1 LLLLGADIASISSF
15 LIVLRYLFRKRAFP
29 GLSIQSLTC
38 AAIVRVLHLLG
49 HAFHRAH
56 ITHWRPQSFPI
67 WVYVFADAAAA
78 MAGAAAV
85 VVAVTFR
92 LWRLHENCVRPNVQD
107 TCGDGILGMLFG
119 PRALAWRQMDWMALY
134 AIACALS
141 SAWMLVRTP
150 HVREPGGDSFGDN
163 VLTFLAALQE
173 VLGAMWVIPQLLVF
187 HREKVVYRPFARY
200 VAMATI
206 ERVLMLVFHAIR
218 ALVKPWERQNVGI
231 QVWCEAANVVMLSR
245 FSIAFLRAGILGD
258 AAFVLEV

>member
-1 LLLLGADIASISSF
+1 MRGDRARFALAWPRLPSCPHHALATAELPDLG
-15 LIVLRYLFRKRAFP
+15 LRFRRRGGGHGWRRGGCRGSYLSAVAPSRELRQAERA
-29 GLSIQSLTC
+29 
-38 AAIVRVLHLLG
+38 
-49 HAFHRAH
+49 
-56 ITHWRPQSFPI
+56 
-67 WVYVFADAAAA
+67 
-78 MAGAAAV
+78 
-85 VVAVTFR
+85 
-92 LWRLHENCVRPNVQD
+92 
-107 TCGDGILGMLFG
+107 G